1 MHERRSLHP
10 IQFLVAGGMIG
21 MVLLLSACGGNPQVQ
36 QQANSSKAQL
46 DGQLQQAQAIGVPQ
60 SILQPVLTQEQ
71 QLSSSSAPFTLFNDQ
86 PATDYYANLA
96 TRYHQLLVQLQGIVS
111 VTTQQFQL
119 QAQRD
124 LQNFQIAL
132 KQSQA
137 KNVGNISAF
146 SQQLNIDESLLTA
159 ARYPKDYAAV
169 SAGAHQ
175 SISALDLLGLTYNQL
190 MTFNKTIAQMK
201 AVNLDTTVLQG
212 QYQSDMNAFNKA
224 ASASAFQN
232 LSALINAQNEQAVV
246 TSYQAFPYV
255 STAKLSNFKSQ
266 IDQLESY
273 GIDASAYQKLY
284 NADLARSSKVK
295 TIADYLAFFQQ
306 IDADVASMQNN
317 LVQGEANAL
326 INKLNAEAMAW
337 GNAHLYHDSY
347 DGNNYIL
354 DSGYTQ
360 AGIGYWLNQDLS
372 AAASPSD
379 YQSVVDEENNEFF
392 NFQMMEADYKD
403 PTPYNQVHATDI
415 QMLNHYNLQQG
426 QVLVVSLVEQA
437 MRVYQ
442 NGHLVRAFHVTTGR
456 VELPSLPGVWSV
468 VNRQSPTVFKSS
480 DPPDSPY
487 WYPPTPINYAIE
499 YHVDGYFVHDAWW
512 RTQFGPGTQFPHND
526 QYSPGFS
533 TNGSHGCINMQ
544 ENDAAWVYANT
555 DWNTTIAVY

>member
-1 MHERRSLHP
+1 M
-10 IQFLVAGGMIG
+10 
-21 MVLLLSACGGNPQVQ
+21 LLLTACGGNPQVQ
-36 QQANSSKAQL
+36 QQANASKVQLDAQL
-46 DGQLQQAQAIGVPQ
+46 QHAQTIGVPQ
-60 SILQPVLTQEQ
+60 SILQPVLAQEQ

-86 PATDYYANLA
+86 PANDYYANLA

-124 LQNFQIAL
+124 LQNFQMVL

-137 KNVGNISAF
+137 KNVGNLQPF
-146 SQQLNIDESLLTA
+146 SQQLNADETRLTGA
-159 ARYPKDYAAV
+159 QYPKDYAAV
-169 SAGAHQ
+169 SADANQ
-175 SISALDLLGLTYNQL
+175 AVSALNLLGLTYNQL
-190 MTFNKTIAQMK
+190 STFNKTIAQMK
-201 AVNLDTTVLQG
+201 AVNLDTAVLQS

-224 ASASAFQN
+224 VSVSAFQN
-232 LSALINAQNEQAVV
+232 LNSLINAQNEQAVV

-255 STAKLSNFKSQ
+255 SAAKLSNFKSE

-273 GIDASAYQKLY
+273 GINASAYSKLY
-284 NADLARSSKVK
+284 NADLAQSSKVK
-295 TIADYLAFFQQ
+295 TVAGYLAFFQKV
-306 IDADVASMQNN
+306 DADVASMQNN
-317 LVQGEANAL
+317 LVQGEASAL
-326 INKLNAEAMAW
+326 INKLNAEATAW

-360 AGIGYWLNQDLS
+360 AGIGYWLNQDLN

-392 NFQMMEADYKD
+392 NLQMMEADYKD
-403 PTPYNQVHATDI
+403 PTPYNQVHATDM
-415 QMLNHYNLQQG
+415 QMLNHYNLQKG

-442 NGHLVRAFHVTTGR
+442 DGHLVRAFHVTTGR

-468 VNRQSPTVFKSS
+468 VNRQSPTTFVSS
-480 DPPDSPY
+480 DPPGSPY
-487 WYPPTPINYAIE
+487 YYPPTPINYAIE

-512 RTQFGPGTQFPHND
+512 RNQFGPGTQFPHND
-526 QYSPGFS
+526 QTSPGFS

-544 ENDAAWVYANT
+544 EDDAAWVYAHT
-555 DWNTTIAVY
+555 DWNTTIVVY

>member
-1 MHERRSLHP
+1 M
-10 IQFLVAGGMIG
+10 
-21 MVLLLSACGGNPQVQ
+21 LLLTACGGNPQVQ
-36 QQANSSKAQL
+36 QQANASKVQLDAQL
-46 DGQLQQAQAIGVPQ
+46 QHAQTIGVPQ
-60 SILQPVLTQEQ
+60 SILQPVLAQEQ

-86 PATDYYANLA
+86 PANDYYANLA
-96 TRYHQLLVQLQGIVS
+96 TRYHQLLVQLQGIIS

-124 LQNFQIAL
+124 LQNFQMVL

-137 KNVGNISAF
+137 KNVGNLQPF
-146 SQQLNIDESLLTA
+146 SQQLNADETRLTGA
-159 ARYPKDYAAV
+159 QYPKDYAAV
-169 SAGAHQ
+169 SADANQ
-175 SISALDLLGLTYNQL
+175 AVSALNLLGLTYNQL
-190 MTFNKTIAQMK
+190 STFNKTIAQMK
-201 AVNLDTTVLQG
+201 AVNLDTAVLQS

-224 ASASAFQN
+224 VSVSAFQN
-232 LSALINAQNEQAVV
+232 LNSLINAQNEQAVV

-255 STAKLSNFKSQ
+255 SAAKLSNFKSE

-273 GIDASAYQKLY
+273 GINASAYSKLY
-284 NADLARSSKVK
+284 NADLAQSSKVK
-295 TIADYLAFFQQ
+295 TVAGYLAFFQKV
-306 IDADVASMQNN
+306 DADVASMQNN
-317 LVQGEANAL
+317 LVQGEASAL
-326 INKLNAEAMAW
+326 INKLNAEATAW

-360 AGIGYWLNQDLS
+360 AGIGYWLNQDLN

-392 NFQMMEADYKD
+392 NLQMMEADYKD
-403 PTPYNQVHATDI
+403 PTPYNQVHATDM
-415 QMLNHYNLQQG
+415 QMLNHYNLQKG

-442 NGHLVRAFHVTTGR
+442 DGHLVRAFHVTTGR

-468 VNRQSPTVFKSS
+468 VNRQSPTTFVSS
-480 DPPDSPY
+480 DPPGSPY
-487 WYPPTPINYAIE
+487 YYPPTPINYAIE

-512 RTQFGPGTQFPHND
+512 RNQFGPGTQFPHND
-526 QYSPGFS
+526 QTSPGFS

-544 ENDAAWVYANT
+544 EDDAAWVYAHT
-555 DWNTTIAVY
+555 DWNTTIVVY